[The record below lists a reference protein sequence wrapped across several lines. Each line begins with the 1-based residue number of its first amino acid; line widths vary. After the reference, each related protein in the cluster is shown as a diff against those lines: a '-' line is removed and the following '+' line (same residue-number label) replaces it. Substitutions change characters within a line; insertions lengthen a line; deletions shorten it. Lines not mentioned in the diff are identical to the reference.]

1 MVTSRSTE
9 IWVGLFIAAG
19 MAALFMLAM
28 KVSNLSSYSN
38 SDGFDVV
45 AIYEDASGLKIRS
58 PVTMAGV
65 TIGRVTDIKFE
76 PLWDVTL
83 RDGKLLK
90 QVSKAGTEVAKTASE
105 SMKRSFVAVV
115 TMRIDNSYN
124 NKIPEQSDANI
135 YTAGLLGEK
144 YVGLSPG
151 STSSSCED
159 ADLAAALEG
168 KTATSSGKDC
178 QARYLSQGSLIK
190 KSQGSIVLE
199 KLIAR
204 FIDKFSDS
212 GSKK

>member
-1 MVTSRSTE
+1 MMTSRSTE
-9 IWVGLFIAAG
+9 IWVGLFVATG
-19 MAALFMLAM
+19 LAALFMLAM
-28 KVSNLSSYSN
+28 KVSNLSSYSTG
-38 SDGFDVV
+38 DGFDVF
-45 AIYEDASGLKIRS
+45 ALYEDASGLKVRS

-65 TIGRVTDIKFE
+65 TIGRVTAIKFE

-90 QVSKAGTEVAKTASE
+90 KVSDAGADVAKASSE

-115 TMRIDNSYN
+115 TMRIDDSYN

-144 YVGLSPG
+144 YVGISAG
-151 STSSSCED
+151 STSTACDD
-159 ADLAAALEG
+159 ADLLAALEG
-168 KTATSSGKDC
+168 KAAASNAKDC
-178 QARYLSQGSLIK
+178 QARYLSQGSVIK

-212 GSKK
+212 GSK

>member
-1 MVTSRSTE
+1 MMTSRSTE

-19 MAALFMLAM
+19 LAALFMLAM
-28 KVSNLSSYSN
+28 KVSNLSSYTSG
-38 SDGFDVV
+38 DGFDVF
-45 AIYEDASGLKIRS
+45 ALYEDASGLKVRS

-65 TIGRVTDIKFE
+65 TIGRVTEIRFE

-90 QVSKAGTEVAKTASE
+90 QVNKAGADVAKASSE
-105 SMKRSFVAVV
+105 SMKRTFVAVV
-115 TMRIDNSYN
+115 TMRIENGYN

-151 STSSSCED
+151 STSTACED
-159 ADLAAALEG
+159 DDLAAALEG
-168 KTATSSGKDC
+168 KPATSSGKNC
-178 QARYLSQGSLIK
+178 QARYLTQGSVIK